1 MQKLLLSY
9 CIAKNMNVT
18 TDAQLFIK
26 YWVAHKT
33 SPFQMIMAQ
42 EIKHVFQC

>member
-1 MQKLLLSY
+1 MIYTFVHLMQKLLLSY

-26 YWVAHKT
+26 Y
-33 SPFQMIMAQ
+33 
-42 EIKHVFQC
+42 